1 MQGFVLNVK
10 KIRDEDLLV
19 YVLTEKKLKTL
30 YRFYG
35 ARHSQI
41 NLGYKIDF
49 SAEPIQNRTLLRLR
63 DVTHLGYG
71 WLKERHRLSVWQTFC
86 ALMFEHLKEVTEH
99 GGEPYKILADAAEKI
114 EYSNPKRVI
123 AESYIKLI
131 GNEGRLHRHD
141 ICFFCEKPFYEGE
154 KIALAR
160 GFLPGHEQCVFTEG
174 FDGAKLADFFD
185 SKISASFNDKEIDA
199 MFSIICHGL

>member
-1 MQGFVLNVK
+1 
-10 KIRDEDLLV
+10 
-19 YVLTEKKLKTL
+19 
-30 YRFYG
+30 
-35 ARHSQI
+35 
-41 NLGYKIDF
+41 
-49 SAEPIQNRTLLRLR
+49 
-63 DVTHLGYG
+63 
-71 WLKERHRLSVWQTFC
+71 
-86 ALMFEHLKEVTEH
+86 MFEHLKEVTEH